1 MKIVT
6 NEPLIKRNGKI
17 GQYTTVASL
26 IILAGGLYLSFQ
38 SSAQMFT
45 WSFVALILG
54 FVLSQI
60 GIFFG
65 NKFGKHPRPDEQITA
80 ALKGLDD
87 KYTLYHYRTPASHLL
102 VGPAGVWVVLPFS
115 QGGVISYEKN
125 RWKQKGGNWYLKLF
139 GQENLG
145 RPDQDARTEINSL
158 NKFLTKLF
166 PDLVVPDI
174 QAILVFL
181 SPKAKVADVENAPCP
196 AVELDKL
203 KDFIRRSAKEDA
215 LPLDWIVKLKDALPA
230 E

>member
-6 NEPLIKRNGKI
+6 NETLIKRNGKI
-17 GQYTTVASL
+17 GQFTTVASL
-26 IILAGGLYLSFQ
+26 VILAGGLYLSFQ
-38 SSAQMFT
+38 ASSQMFM

-65 NKFGKHPRPDEQITA
+65 NKFGKHPRPDEQISA

-102 VGPAGVWVVLPFS
+102 VGPAGIWVVLPFS
-115 QGGVISYEKN
+115 QGGTISFVNN

-145 RPDQDARTEINSL
+145 RPDQDARTEINSI
-158 NKFLTKLF
+158 NRFFKKLF
-166 PDLVVPDI
+166 PDLEIPGI
-174 QAILVFL
+174 QAILVFIN
-181 SPKAKVADVENAPCP
+181 PKAKIADVENAPTP
-196 AVELDKL
+196 ALQLDKL
-203 KDFIRRSAKEDA
+203 KDFVRRSAKEDT
-215 LPLDWIVKLKDALPA
+215 LTLDWVYKLKNVLPS